1 MTASGVECRLFGGVA
16 TQHLPYFSEVDG
28 DGFAGVDDD
37 KVIGIQQLLSGTCN
51 GTSHVFFMCAL

>member
-28 DGFAGVDDD
+28 DGSAGVDDD

-51 GTSHVFFMCAL
+51 GT